1 MPLRGLLYRKL
12 MEKKRRV
19 DKKVKEKESV
29 PRHKN
34 IPPPSKQPQTSRLQ
48 RFFKRPVKNSQPPNK
63 AVDKKET
70 SPGPSGNEFK
80 NIKTSHMTPH
90 RPVVKPAE
98 QQDAL
103 VKGRARYWGGH
114 FLYPI
119 KTVELGELVVR
130 NNSIAFIKYG
140 FLRKLEWSMEIPLS
154 KVEWKKISQVMEED
168 GVYNITCFTIP
179 FTDEKGV
186 RHQPKFSIENSAARE
201 DFSRFLYE
209 RMAKKK

>member
-1 MPLRGLLYRKL
+1 MPIRGLLYRKL

-19 DKKVKEKESV
+19 DKKEKKSV
-29 PRHKN
+29 LRHKN
-34 IPPPSKQPQTSRLQ
+34 IPAPSRQPQTSRLQ
-48 RFFKRPVKNSQPPNK
+48 RFFKRPVTNTQSLNK

-70 SPGPSGNEFK
+70 SPDPSGNEF
-80 NIKTSHMTPH
+80 
-90 RPVVKPAE
+90 
-98 QQDAL
+98 AL

-130 NNSIAFIKYG
+130 NDFIAFIKYG
-140 FLRKLEWSMEIPLS
+140 FLKRVEWSIEIPLS
-154 KVEWKKISQVMEED
+154 KIEWKKISQVMEED

-201 DFSRFLYE
+201 GFSRFLYE